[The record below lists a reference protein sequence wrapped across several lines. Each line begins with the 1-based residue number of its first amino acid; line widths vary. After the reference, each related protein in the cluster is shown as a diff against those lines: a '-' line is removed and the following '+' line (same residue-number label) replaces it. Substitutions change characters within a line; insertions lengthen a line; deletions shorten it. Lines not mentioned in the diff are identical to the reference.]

1 MSPASDP
8 DSGID
13 DAMAGAWAALHVELD
28 ELRRERDELAAENA
42 RLRQALS
49 ERNDLASEVF
59 EDGTD
64 GDDAFGQRGG
74 RLFGLGAEQGV
85 DAASTAEVKLALFR
99 DRFRGRDDVHAVR
112 WENASTGAS
121 GYAPAVA
128 GGWAAA
134 KRSGRRDYLP
144 LTDEVLGAHL
154 RGHQTVGLF
163 PLLGD
168 DTCWLL
174 ACDFDGPGWQLD
186 VQAFHDICLD
196 HGVPVAIKRSR
207 SGQGGHAWIFF
218 SSPVAA
224 VTARRLGVG
233 LLRAT
238 ADQRGELDLATYDR
252 LCPSQDLLPTG
263 GLGNLIALPLQG
275 KARRDG
281 NSVFIDPA
289 DGTPIADQWAFLAG
303 TGRMA
308 ADEVAALADDLVQP
322 VTWQEL
328 ADGRTRPRRDRTS
341 ERSAPSPLVGT
352 LATGIHLETSGWPPW
367 LVSEVKHLASLHNP
381 DYYRR
386 QKRRMSTHDTPRN
399 DPLLRPGPHPPARAT
414 GAAGAPRIPC

>member
-1 MSPASDP
+1 MLVTSMSSASDP
-8 DSGID
+8 DPGID
-13 DAMAGAWAALHVELD
+13 DALAGAWAALHVELD
-28 ELRRERDELAAENA
+28 ELRRERDGLAAENA
-42 RLRQALS
+42 RLRDALS
-49 ERNDLASEVF
+49 GGDDLASEVF
-59 EDGTD
+59 VDGAAGD
-64 GDDAFGQRGG
+64 GVLGQRGG
-74 RLFGLGAEQGV
+74 RLFGLGADQPV
-85 DAASTAEVKLALFR
+85 DAASSAEVKLALFR

-163 PLLGD
+163 PLLVD

-186 VQAFHDICLD
+186 VRAFHDTCLD
-196 HGVPVAIKRSR
+196 HGVPVAIERSR

-224 VTARRLGVG
+224 ATARRLGVG

-238 ADQRGELDLATYDR
+238 ADRRGELDLATYDR
-252 LCPSQDLLPTG
+252 LFPSQDLLPTG

-275 KARRDG
+275 TARRDG

-303 TGRMA
+303 TGRLA

-322 VTWQEL
+322 VTWQDL
-328 ADGRTRPRRDRTS
+328 ADSAQTPAAGPDLGAARAVTRS
-341 ERSAPSPLVGT
+341 SAPWRRASIWRRPAGRRGWSARSSTWLRCT
-352 LATGIHLETSGWPPW
+352 TPSTTGGRSGGCRP
-367 LVSEVKHLASLHNP
+367 
-381 DYYRR
+381 
-386 QKRRMSTHDTPRN
+386 TTPR
-399 DPLLRPGPHPPARAT
+399 G
-414 GAAGAPRIPC
+414 